1 MSSGEMTRYG
11 IVFKPS
17 AEKEFLD
24 LPGDVQRRIDRK
36 LQSLRD
42 APRGCGAIKLK
53 CGEDFYR
60 VRVGDYR
67 VIYQI
72 DDARRIII
80 VAAVGN
86 RRDIYRDF

>member
-1 MSSGEMTRYG
+1 MPRYG

-17 AEKEFLD
+17 AERDFID
-24 LPGDVQRRIDRK
+24 LPRDTQRRTDKK
-36 LQSLRD
+36 LQALRD

-53 CGEDFYR
+53 GSGEFYR
-60 VRVGDYR
+60 VRIGDYR

-72 DDARRIII
+72 DDSRRIII

-86 RRDIYRDF
+86 RREIYRDF